1 MLPNFSSVITGTML
15 WGQWGR
21 KLDTYS
27 ISDLIHH
34 CLLHGITTFDHAD
47 IYGGYTTEADFG
59 AAFIQSGIK
68 REYIQLI
75 TKCGIK
81 LITPNRDNR
90 VAHYDYTKDHIIKS
104 CERSLSNLKTEYL
117 DLFLLHR
124 PSPLMDAAEIVEA
137 ITILKDQGK
146 ILSFGLSN
154 FTPSQT
160 DLIRQHTPINFNQ
173 IEFSLTHH
181 MPMTDGS
188 LDYMKLHGIRPM
200 AWAPLGVVFKEDT
213 PQTRRI
219 LKVLQSFRKKYE
231 VGDDILLLNWILRH
245 PAKIIP
251 VAGTADK
258 HRLAQLKLAD
268 TFIMEQ
274 EDWFELWEA
283 SMGQKVP

>member
-1 MLPNFSSVITGTML
+1 MLPNFSSVIAGTML

-21 KLDTYS
+21 KLDTGS
-27 ISDLIHH
+27 MSELIHY
-34 CLLHGITTFDHAD
+34 CLLHGISTFDHAD

-68 REYIQLI
+68 REDIQLI
-75 TKCGIK
+75 TKCGIQM
-81 LITPNRDNR
+81 ITPNRENR
-90 VAHYDYTKDHIIKS
+90 VAHYDYTKEHIINS
-104 CERSLSNLKTEYL
+104 CEKSLANLKTEYL

-124 PSPLMDAAEIVEA
+124 PSPLMDATEIGEA

-160 DLIRQHTPINFNQ
+160 DLIRQHTPVSYNQ

-188 LDYMKLHGIRPM
+188 LDHMRLHQIRPM
-200 AWAPLGVVFKEDT
+200 AWAPLGIVFREST
-213 PQTRRI
+213 PQTKRI
-219 LKVLQSFRKKYE
+219 QKVLLSFSKKYQ
-231 VGDDILLLNWILRH
+231 VDDDILLLNWILRH
-245 PAKIIP
+245 PSGIIP

-258 HRLAQLKLAD
+258 NRISRLKLAD
-268 TFIMEQ
+268 TYVMDQ
-274 EDWFELWEA
+274 EDWFELWKA
-283 SMGQKVP
+283 GMGQKGP

>member
-1 MLPNFSSVITGTML
+1 MLPNFSSVIAGTML

-21 KLDTYS
+21 KLDLHAMT
-27 ISDLIHH
+27 DLIFH
-34 CLLHGITTFDHAD
+34 CIEHNITTFDHAD
-47 IYGGYTTEADFG
+47 IYGGYTNEADFG
-59 AAFIQSGIK
+59 AAFSSSGIN
-68 REYIQLI
+68 RNDIQLI

-81 LITPNRDNR
+81 LVTPNRTNR
-90 VAHYDYTKDHIIKS
+90 VAHYDYTKSHIISS
-104 CERSLSNLKTEYL
+104 CERSLTDLKTDYV

-124 PSPLMDAAEIVEA
+124 PSPLMDATEIVEA
-137 ITILKDQGK
+137 ITTLKDKGK

-160 DLIRQHTPINFNQ
+160 DLIREHTPVSYNQ
-173 IEFSLTHH
+173 IEFSLTHD

-188 LDYMKLHGIRPM
+188 LDHMIIHHIRPM
-200 AWAPLGVVFKEDT
+200 AWAPLGVVFKEDI

-219 LKVLQSFRKKYE
+219 QKVLQSFRKKYE

>member
-1 MLPNFSSVITGTML
+1 MLPNFSSVIAGTML

-21 KLDTYS
+21 KLDLHAMT
-27 ISDLIHH
+27 DLIFH
-34 CLLHGITTFDHAD
+34 CIEHNITTFDHAD
-47 IYGGYTTEADFG
+47 IYGGYTNEADFG
-59 AAFIQSGIK
+59 AAFSSSGVK
-68 REYIQLI
+68 RNDIQLI

-81 LITPNRDNR
+81 LVTPNRTNR
-90 VAHYDYTKDHIIKS
+90 VAHYDYTKSHIISS
-104 CERSLSNLKTEYL
+104 CERSLADLKTDYV

-124 PSPLMDAAEIVEA
+124 PSPLMDATEIVEA
-137 ITILKDQGK
+137 ITTLKDKGK

-160 DLIRQHTPINFNQ
+160 DLIREHTPVSYNQ
-173 IEFSLTHH
+173 IEFSLTHD

-188 LDYMKLHGIRPM
+188 LDHMIIHHIRPM
-200 AWAPLGVVFKEDT
+200 AWAPLGVVFKEDI

-219 LKVLQSFRKKYE
+219 QKVLQSFRKKYE

>member
-1 MLPNFSSVITGTML
+1 MLPNFSSIIAGTML

-21 KLDTYS
+21 KLDLHAMT
-27 ISDLIHH
+27 DLIFH
-34 CLLHGITTFDHAD
+34 CIEHNITTFDHAD
-47 IYGGYTTEADFG
+47 IYGGYTNEADFG
-59 AAFIQSGIK
+59 AAFSSSGIN
-68 REYIQLI
+68 RNDLQLI

-81 LITPNRDNR
+81 LVTPNRTNR
-90 VAHYDYTKDHIIKS
+90 IAHYDYTKSHIISS
-104 CERSLSNLKTEYL
+104 CERSLTDLKTDYV

-124 PSPLMDAAEIVEA
+124 PSPLMDATEIVEA
-137 ITILKDQGK
+137 ITTLKDQGK

-160 DLIRQHTPINFNQ
+160 DLIREHTPVSYNQ
-173 IEFSLTHH
+173 IEFSLTHD

-188 LDYMKLHGIRPM
+188 LDHMIVHHIRPM
-200 AWAPLGVVFKEDT
+200 AWAPLGVVFKEDI

-219 LKVLQSFRKKYE
+219 QKVLQSLRKKYE